1 MNIYI
6 CFQIVAMDILHCP
19 DSLSYIRRVTIS
31 TIIQIVKIC
40 KGSYLNTYRLIKMY
54 VQENDNS
61 WKKRSK
67 KIIIKKNLNTSLIK
81 YEGLCVA
88 Y

>member
-6 CFQIVAMDILHCP
+6 CFQIVAMDILHYP

-31 TIIQIVKIC
+31 TIIQTVKIS
-40 KGSYLNTYRLIKMY
+40 KGSYLNTYILIKMY

-61 WKKRSK
+61 
-67 KIIIKKNLNTSLIK
+67 
-81 YEGLCVA
+81 
-88 Y
+88 

>member
-31 TIIQIVKIC
+31 TIIQTVKIS
-40 KGSYLNTYRLIKMY
+40 KGSYLNTYILIKMY

-61 WKKRSK
+61 WKKLKIQKDNYK
-67 KIIIKKNLNTSLIK
+67 KEFEYIFN
-81 YEGLCVA
+81 
-88 Y
+88 